1 MRSIL
6 KVLVMTS
13 LLISVA
19 AGADSIEAQL
29 KRSAE
34 FAARNLPMM
43 VTKDVQATAI
53 LAAGRVLLHRYNFVR
68 PKTKLGDVEGIRR
81 DFLGDTISAS
91 CSNPETL
98 AMLKNGVILQY
109 EFYDLNNEFV
119 TKYAVDAQA
128 CKR

>member
-6 KVLVMTS
+6 KILVITIS
-13 LLISVA
+13 LLSVTV
-19 AGADSIEAQL
+19 GADSIEAQL

-34 FAARNLPMM
+34 FAAQNLPMM
-43 VTKDVQATAI
+43 VTEDIQATAI
-53 LAAGRVLLHRYNFVR
+53 LAAGMVLLHRYNFVR
-68 PKTKLGDVEGIRR
+68 PKSELGDIEGMRR
-81 DFLGDTISAS
+81 DLLADTISAS

-119 TKYAVDAQA
+119 TKYAVNAQV
-128 CKR
+128 CKP